1 MAFHFSLQAL
11 LRYRESYEQ
20 RERLRLQIAA
30 REVARAHQKCTEAEQ
45 ERGRA
50 CEELAKK
57 LGQGMNASEL
67 RFELSC
73 DRARARRVAACKEQ
87 VAKLEELR
95 LCLLEAFHKAHR
107 QRKILEN
114 LRNRQLAAYR
124 QLHDRRMQQ
133 RLDERFLTLHAGLPS
148 S

>member
-1 MAFHFSLQAL
+1 MAYRFSLQAL

-30 REVARAHQKCTEAEQ
+30 REVAKARQEYTEAEQ
-45 ERGRA
+45 EKDRA
-50 CEELAKK
+50 LEDLATR

-73 DRARARRVAACKEQ
+73 NRARARRVAACKEQ
-87 VAKLEELR
+87 VARLEELR
-95 LCLLEAFHKAHR
+95 LRQMEAFHKAQQ
-107 QRKILEN
+107 QRRILEN
-114 LRNRQLAAYR
+114 LRDRQLAAYR
-124 QLHDRRMQQ
+124 QLQDRRTQQ
-133 RLDERFLTLHAGLPS
+133 QLDERFLIVHAGQPS